1 MFFPMGIDP
10 EAYQRVVHGTNYTN
24 TQSVKLQK
32 RMNELQT
39 LMRDYIENL
48 ANHPTISLS
57 GMMYYGNL
65 NSEFLKL
72 KKEYDSIN
80 VGNDSN
86 TEPMKLRS
94 HAKTQSNTKPNA
106 KTNAKPILNEN
117 TRQLRKRT
125 KVNYKV

>member
-1 MFFPMGIDP
+1 MFFPMGVDP
-10 EAYQRVVHGTNYTN
+10 EAYQRVVPGTNYTN
-24 TQSVKLQK
+24 TRCVKLQK
-32 RMNELQT
+32 RMDELQT

-72 KKEYDSIN
+72 KKEYDSMN
-80 VGNDSN
+80 VSN
-86 TEPMKLRS
+86 VESMKLRS
-94 HAKTQSNTKPNA
+94 HAKTNA
-106 KTNAKPILNEN
+106 KIILNEN

>member
-1 MFFPMGIDP
+1 MFFPMGIDT
-10 EAYQRVVHGTNYTN
+10 EAYQRVVQGTNYTN
-24 TQSVKLQK
+24 TRHVKLQK
-32 RMNELQT
+32 RMDELQT

-72 KKEYDSIN
+72 KKEYDSMN
-80 VGNDSN
+80 VSN
-86 TEPMKLRS
+86 VDTMKLRS
-94 HAKTQSNTKPNA
+94 HAKKRSHATKQ
-106 KTNAKPILNEN
+106 TNAKPILNEN